1 MEQLYGGEKVLLP
14 EALRKVVTHS
24 NMPATD
30 TTGLMF
36 ALTCSRVVGH
46 HWSSVLGHGSRLE
59 VFASVF

>member
-14 EALRKVVTHS
+14 EARCKVATHS

-36 ALTCSRVVGH
+36 ALTCSRVVGR
-46 HWSSVLGHGSRLE
+46 HWSLVFGHGSRLE

>member
-36 ALTCSRVVGH
+36 ALTCSRVVG
-46 HWSSVLGHGSRLE
+46 SLVLGHGSRLE